1 MIYVYI
7 YMYVYGK
14 KRYTRAD
21 GSFVEARV
29 ESVDFALTPPSYMV
43 TVEGSVRETERER
56 LRLYLPLG
64 AITVCVCVCVCV
76 RACVRACVYVCE
88 RESEC
93 VCVISV
99 P

>member
-1 MIYVYI
+1 MIYVYVYI
-7 YMYVYGK
+7 YMYVYEKK

-64 AITVCVCVCVCV
+64 AITVCVCV
-76 RACVRACVYVCE
+76 RACERACVYVCE
-88 RESEC
+88 REGVY
-93 VCVISV
+93 VCVICVS
-99 P
+99 